1 VRFSIGNPL
10 AETTLFSAS
19 LICPPTTAHESSQAS
34 STAPSSAW
42 DTPPV
47 TYPHERQESRKS
59 APLLGLRP
67 ASQLPELLEVVH
79 RGQLFANGIAVEEPS
94 RKRRAA

>member
-47 TYPHERQESRKS
+47 TYPHERQESLFPPRSLTVVSSLRLTSIETSCNS
-59 APLLGLRP
+59 AP
-67 ASQLPELLEVVH
+67 A
-79 RGQLFANGIAVEEPS
+79 
-94 RKRRAA
+94 RRSNSMGER

>member
-47 TYPHERQESRKS
+47 TYPHERQESPKN
-59 APLLGLRP
+59 
-67 ASQLPELLEVVH
+67 E
-79 RGQLFANGIAVEEPS
+79 GQRAVS
-94 RKRRAA
+94 V